1 MAQVIILPANGQKTR
16 FSVPVNRI
24 HHYLLLFLLL
34 WSLLDKNGVLNDILW
49 VVDVVAVVV
58 EVFLLLVE
66 LVEVPDEDDD
76 DYGDNADAFCPH
88 TKLRPVGP
96 RMIVE
101 CIDVN
106 SVAIIYIHGK
116 VSK

>member
-1 MAQVIILPANGQKTR
+1 M
-16 FSVPVNRI
+16 
-24 HHYLLLFLLL
+24 
-34 WSLLDKNGVLNDILW
+34 
-49 VVDVVAVVV
+49 VDVVAVVV

-66 LVEVPDEDDD
+66 LVEVPDDD

>member
-1 MAQVIILPANGQKTR
+1 M
-16 FSVPVNRI
+16 
-24 HHYLLLFLLL
+24 
-34 WSLLDKNGVLNDILW
+34 
-49 VVDVVAVVV
+49 VDVVAVVV

-66 LVEVPDEDDD
+66 LVEVLD

-88 TKLRPVGP
+88 TKLRPLRLAGP

-101 CIDVN
+101 CIVGN

>member
-1 MAQVIILPANGQKTR
+1 M
-16 FSVPVNRI
+16 
-24 HHYLLLFLLL
+24 
-34 WSLLDKNGVLNDILW
+34 
-49 VVDVVAVVV
+49 VDVVAVVV

-66 LVEVPDEDDD
+66 LVEVLDDD

-88 TKLRPVGP
+88 TKLRPLRLAGP

-101 CIDVN
+101 CIVGN

-116 VSK
+116 VSM

>member
-1 MAQVIILPANGQKTR
+1 M
-16 FSVPVNRI
+16 
-24 HHYLLLFLLL
+24 
-34 WSLLDKNGVLNDILW
+34 
-49 VVDVVAVVV
+49 VDVVAVVV

-66 LVEVPDEDDD
+66 LVDVLDDDD

-88 TKLRPVGP
+88 MKLRPLRLAGP

-101 CIDVN
+101 CIVGN
-106 SVAIIYIHGK
+106 SVAMIYIHGK

>member
-1 MAQVIILPANGQKTR
+1 M
-16 FSVPVNRI
+16 
-24 HHYLLLFLLL
+24 
-34 WSLLDKNGVLNDILW
+34 
-49 VVDVVAVVV
+49 VDVVAVVV

-66 LVEVPDEDDD
+66 LVEVPEDD
-76 DYGDNADAFCPH
+76 DYGGNADAFCPH